1 MNCPRCREREGERM
15 LVYYENDVTVVANLC
30 HECAEQALRD
40 TEVTDLVPA
49 PDW

>member
-1 MNCPRCREREGERM
+1 M
-15 LVYYENDVTVVANLC
+15 LVYYESDVTVLAYLC

-40 TEVTDLVPA
+40 TKVTDLVSA